1 MKNDTTVEKKVKTKK
16 KHKVDWKMLYPIT
29 GILLF
34 GALAL
39 IAFVSMGFGVKDSTT
54 VLGVPGSLLIPI
66 GNLTDHNPTYG
77 ATVAGI
83 VIAWITIIVPFVM
96 MFWSPNRKLTQW
108 LGIIP
113 MVFTVLAAVLMFAGI
128 GLFIRDFK
136 SFDPLLAT
144 YKING
149 GAIAGI
155 VVILVVGWLI
165 ALAGITRGFFNFN
178 FWTAKM
184 LNKTNKGTN
193 PQPATKTSSNAAT
206 TASSSTTNPKLNDQT
221 INTKPIVQQEP
232 IVADASPLE
241 PNPVLSE
248 IDDDQTITIGAFNQS
263 SPPIK

>member
-1 MKNDTTVEKKVKTKK
+1 MKNDTTVEKKVKTRK

-39 IAFVSMGFGVKDSTT
+39 IAFVSMGFGVKDSTKP
-54 VLGVPGSLLIPI
+54 VLGAPVSLLIPI
-66 GNLTDHNPTYG
+66 GNLTDYNPTYG
-77 ATVAGI
+77 ATIAGI

-96 MFWSPNRKLTQW
+96 MFWSPSRKLTQW

-128 GLFIRDFK
+128 GLFIRDFN
-136 SFDPLLAT
+136 SFDGLDT
-144 YKING
+144 YKVNG

-155 VVILVVGWLI
+155 VVVLVIGWLI

-178 FWTAKM
+178 FWTAKI
-184 LNKTNKGTN
+184 LNKNNKETN
-193 PQPATKTSSNAAT
+193 PQSPTKTSSDSASTGAT
-206 TASSSTTNPKLNDQT
+206 STTNPKLNDQT
-221 INTKPIVQQEP
+221 INTKPVVQQEP
-232 IVADASPLE
+232 IAAAASPVG
-241 PNPVLSE
+241 PNPILSE

-263 SPPIK
+263 STPIK